1 MLGTFCRM
9 VHSALLS
16 AEIIPIDLEMCVVL
30 ECLVHIVDECILR
43 CCRQK
48 LFKSTKKCVL
58 CARFSW
64 HPTGISVPF
73 CASWRS
79 QIFCGRVRLECLVH
93 FVDVYILRCCRQK
106 LFQSTKKYVLCAK
119 FSGSQREVQFLFVRL
134 RAPKYFEDALG

>member
-16 AEIIPIDLEMCVVL
+16 AEIIPIDLEMCVVCKVRMLVTFCRWVHPALLSAEIIPIDL
-30 ECLVHIVDECILR
+30 EICGLCKVFFASNGNFSSFLCAPGSQIFLGRVRLKCLVHFVDMDILR

-73 CASWRS
+73 CASQGS
-79 QIFCGRVRLECLVH
+79 QIF
-93 FVDVYILRCCRQK
+93 
-106 LFQSTKKYVLCAK
+106 
-119 FSGSQREVQFLFVRL
+119 
-134 RAPKYFEDALG
+134 